1 MLSYA
6 SKRTA
11 VFRYNADS
19 LWSTIGTMDN
29 QQNAQIVSA
38 VFALKGPAAGDT
50 LNVRYLLDSTLV
62 RNGYALDSLLAVA
75 PAKQSAATVPNTSR
89 VLANVLTSLQN
100 FTRNGRPRALY
111 LYVRFAEDSNQKW
124 KKTVRLNVPLLS
136 VMIAVP

>member
-19 LWSTIGTMDN
+19 LWSMIGAMNN
-29 QQNAQIVSA
+29 QQHAQILSA
-38 VFALKGPAAGDT
+38 VFALKGPATGDT

-62 RNGYALDSLLAVA
+62 RNGYVLDSLFAVA
-75 PAKQSAATVPNTSR
+75 PAKQSAAAIRDTSR
-89 VLANVLTSLQN
+89 VLANVLSSLQN
-100 FTRNGRPRALY
+100 YTQNGRPSVLY

-124 KKTVRLNVPLLS
+124 KKTVWQSAPLLS
-136 VMIAVP
+136 AIIAVP